1 MMALHYR
8 KTQTERSHETF
19 ACHPDP
25 LWSLIGQI
33 PSNVAACLF
42 QDQRSLTKT
51 EKKRGGGS
59 SGLNEGL

>member
-51 EKKRGGGS
+51 EKKGGAS